1 MKRIP
6 LITITPT
13 IKVQILCAMA
23 CLKALSNPH
32 LPKKFQKIHLQIEI
46 TAVCPDP
53 PNSIYGSHSP
63 LGVNV
68 PSLVEIFL
76 NTHDL
81 SICSPYD
88 LPCGRPHGPHHS
100 KHA

>member
-13 IKVQILCAMA
+13 IKVQILRAMA

-32 LPKKFQKIHLQIEI
+32 VPKKFQKIHLQIGI
-46 TAVCPDP
+46 IAVCLDP

-63 LGVNV
+63 LGVN
-68 PSLVEIFL
+68 PPTFEIPFT
-76 NTHDL
+76 NQDST
-81 SICSPYD
+81 
-88 LPCGRPHGPHHS
+88 
-100 KHA
+100 

>member
-32 LPKKFQKIHLQIEI
+32 LPKKFQKIHLQIGI
-46 TAVCPDP
+46 RAVCPYP

-63 LGVNV
+63 LGVKSYGILKISTLLRV
-68 PSLVEIFL
+68 GSQP
-76 NTHDL
+76 L
-81 SICSPYD
+81 SMQQFMPKTAKVCP
-88 LPCGRPHGPHHS
+88 
-100 KHA
+100 